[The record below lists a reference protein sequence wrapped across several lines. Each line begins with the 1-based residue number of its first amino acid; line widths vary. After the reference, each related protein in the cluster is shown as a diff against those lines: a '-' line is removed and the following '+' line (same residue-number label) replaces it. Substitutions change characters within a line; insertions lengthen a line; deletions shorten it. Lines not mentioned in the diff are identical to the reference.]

1 MYIALS
7 TGVRSSLNSDYIEQS
22 LGSRYSVRHTTFI
35 LQTIVFTLHLPYIVE
50 YSVIFSN
57 PGGHMS
63 QTGPKKCFI
72 PQNCRKYTNF
82 D

>member
-1 MYIALS
+1 MYCTYLQQRQQQNKNKNNIDIKNLHNR
-7 TGVRSSLNSDYIEQS
+7 VNS
-22 LGSRYSVRHTTFI
+22 V
-35 LQTIVFTLHLPYIVE
+35 
-50 YSVIFSN
+50 
-57 PGGHMS
+57 GHMS